1 MEEDWFLLPYEL
13 RLQRA
18 HVATLAAAGIV
29 SSDEKSALDAA
40 LCGIE
45 ADFADRPC
53 PETPAE
59 DIHTWLETLVTEKAG
74 DAGKKLHT
82 ARSRNDQVATLL
94 KLYAIDAAEQLRKQ
108 LGALTRAFSEQAK
121 QWADAVAPMQTHAQF
136 AAPGSMGFWALR
148 YAAAFRGAQ
157 RVLGL
162 LVGEWKN
169 ECPLGSGAVAGSSI
183 PIDRGIQASELGF
196 AGPSPNALYSTTARD
211 EILQLL
217 SICSQIALHLQSFA
231 ADVLAFCQTPFAW
244 VNYPMA
250 FGTGSSMMPNKANP
264 DAMEL
269 LRGRCC
275 AIESAYI
282 EMMLL
287 IKGTPSGYNRDLQ
300 LCKPL
305 LHGTVEET
313 LSMTGLVADFIRAL
327 SFREERLRNAAA
339 SGAIGATLAMETL
352 VRQGI
357 PLRDAHRRVSDALS
371 QGDEVALAIDRY
383 VTIGSASPDETRR
396 IARQFLAELEQNT

>member
-1 MEEDWFLLPYEL
+1 MEEDWFLLPFEL

-18 HVATLAAAGIV
+18 HVVALHAAGIV
-29 SSDEKSALDAA
+29 SSTEKTALDAA
-40 LCGIE
+40 LNGIE
-45 ADFADRPC
+45 ADFVGSPC

-94 KLYAIDAAEQLRKQ
+94 KLYVIEAATKLGNQLQ
-108 LGALTRAFSEQAK
+108 SLVRAFSEQAIE
-121 QWADAVAPMQTHAQF
+121 WSNVVAPMQTHAQF

-148 YAAAFRGAQ
+148 YAAAFRAA
-157 RVLGL
+157 RRILCSMIDAWR
-162 LVGEWKN
+162 E

-183 PIDRGIQASELGF
+183 PIDRNIQAAELGF
-196 AGPSPNALYSTTARD
+196 AGPSLNALYSTTSRD

-217 SICSQIALHLQSFA
+217 SMCSQVALHLQSLA
-231 ADVLAFCQTPFAW
+231 ADVLAFCQTPFGW
-244 VNYPMA
+244 VRYPMA

-275 AIESAYI
+275 TVESAYV
-282 EMMLL
+282 EMLFL

-300 LCKPL
+300 QCKPL
-305 LHGTVEET
+305 LHRTVEES
-313 LSMTGLVADFIRAL
+313 LSMTCLAADFIGAL
-327 SFREERLRNAAA
+327 SFNDERLREAARA
-339 SGAIGATLAMETL
+339 GAIGATLAMEAL
-352 VRQGI
+352 VLDGT
-357 PLRDAHRRVSDALS
+357 PLRDAHRQVSDALS
-371 QGDEVALAIDRY
+371 KGDDNALAIERY
-383 VTIGSASPDETRR
+383 QTIGSAQPGETRR
-396 IARQFLAELEQNT
+396 VAERFLSELEQNA